1 MTTKSNAEKQSSVLV
16 LLIATV
22 GGLLAVLL
30 SLVAFNILVGG
41 QATRQVMLSRVSS
54 YMLWTQPFIY
64 IMAGLLA
71 GARDSRWGPVRA
83 PVIGLFLASMGWLL
97 LTRQNMLPTEV
108 NIVAYLL
115 TAGALFALVGAMI
128 APLIKDHVGRA
139 VTIIIALG
147 VAAFIWSFLNLGSI
161 SGEVQREVIERAQG
175 MTTAMKTVGVTGADV
190 ALVDTESEHILY
202 AARTGSS
209 GRYHISGV
217 PIGEYKL
224 MVWDPVSPTVRTQ
237 NVEVERSITGGTPW
251 QAVSMP
257 TQVRESGRIFD

>member
-1 MTTKSNAEKQSSVLV
+1 VTREPNAEKQSAVLV
-16 LLIATV
+16 LLVATV

-30 SLVAFNILVGG
+30 SLVAFNILVSG
-41 QATRQVMLSRVSS
+41 QATRQAVLSRVGS

-71 GARDSRWGPVRA
+71 GARDSRWGPLRA

-128 APLIKDHVGRA
+128 APLIKEHVGKA
-139 VTIIIALG
+139 VTLIVALG
-147 VAAFIWSFLNLGSI
+147 MVAFVWSFLNLGSI

-175 MTTAMKTVGVTGADV
+175 TTTAMKTVGVPGADV
-190 ALVDTESEHILY
+190 ALVDTESGDILY
-202 AARTGSS
+202 TARTGSS

-217 PIGEYKL
+217 PIGEYTLKA
-224 MVWDPVSPTVRTQ
+224 WDPASPTVRTQ
-237 NVEVERSITGGTPW
+237 IVQVDRSITGGTPW
-251 QAVSMP
+251 KAVSMP
-257 TQVRESGRIFD
+257 GQVRESGRIFD